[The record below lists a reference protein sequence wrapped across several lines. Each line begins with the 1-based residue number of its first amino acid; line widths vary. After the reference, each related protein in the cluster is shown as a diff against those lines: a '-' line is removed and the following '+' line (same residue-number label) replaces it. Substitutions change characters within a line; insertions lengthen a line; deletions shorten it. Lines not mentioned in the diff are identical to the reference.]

1 MANCSDPEVSTLQT
15 LTNVQNSLM
24 IPYLGRYLNRRP
36 TYTLSRRP
44 VDSEES
50 ESASEA
56 DAGEGKQ
63 KPKLEK
69 RAAAQRTYTGG
80 TLNTITSRVN
90 DKYYAVLPH
99 GVALEGWTEEEKL
112 ELNDHVRHMLHSKR
126 SKFKRGMKGFGQYVK
141 RRKYPSLTPM
151 NFTHKYRTALG
162 LFVTVY
168 ATLITLFGL
177 IWVLFLIGKPPPQHF
192 HPIPADMTPRL
203 D

>member
-1 MANCSDPEVSTLQT
+1 MGCANFFSSDPEVSTLQT

-44 VDSEES
+44 ADSEES

-56 DAGEGKQ
+56 DTAERP
-63 KPKLEK
+63 KPEK
-69 RAAAQRTYTGG
+69 RPTAQRRYTGG

-99 GVALEGWTEEEKL
+99 GVALAGWTEEEKL

-126 SKFKRGMKGFGQYVK
+126 SKFRRGMKGFGQYA
-141 RRKYPSLTPM
+141 RRREYPSITPM
-151 NFTHKYRTALG
+151 NSTHKYRTALG

-168 ATLITLFGL
+168 GILITLFGL
-177 IWVLFLIGKPPPQHF
+177 IWVLFLIGKSSLPF
-192 HPIPADMTPRL
+192 HPYFS
-203 D
+203 

>member
-1 MANCSDPEVSTLQT
+1 M
-15 LTNVQNSLM
+15 TNVQNSLVV
-24 IPYLGRYLNRRP
+24 PYLGKFLNRRP
-36 TYTLSRRP
+36 SYTLSRRP
-44 VDSEES
+44 ADEDSES
-50 ESASEA
+50 SASDA
-56 DAGEGKQ
+56 DAKDGKE
-63 KPKLEK
+63 KEILRPKVEK
-69 RAAAQRTYTGG
+69 RPTAPRTYTGG

-177 IWVLFLIGKPPPQHF
+177 IWVLFLIGKSPPPLS
-192 HPIPADMTPRL
+192 ILTSADITPRL